1 MLKLILKIK
10 TKKMTEEQIKIIRE
24 DYLNFVTE
32 TVQENGGM
40 GASITVFA
48 DVIDSKDGK
57 PALIEIPIPSEF
69 LKDDS
74 TKEHFVERVLPDL
87 IKEFK
92 KRFIAHS
99 VLWTCEAWLRMGSK
113 EDIDSIENYK
123 DIPIK
128 TEAIVIIIDSKN
140 EKEALVYEIVRPAL
154 SVSNSGEL
162 VEQEQKNK
170 VELVEMPELCSV
182 FKDEGFSGRFSN
194 LYKKFTD

>member
-1 MLKLILKIK
+1 M
-10 TKKMTEEQIKIIRE
+10 TKEQIKMVRE
-24 DYLNFVTE
+24 DYLSFITE
-32 TVQENGGM
+32 TVQEHGEI
-40 GASITVFA
+40 GASIAVFA
-48 DVIDSKDGK
+48 DIIDSKNDK
-57 PALIEIPIPSEF
+57 PALIEIPIPNEF

-92 KRFIAHS
+92 KRFVAHS

-113 EDIDSIENYK
+113 EDLDKVKNFK

-128 TEAIVIIIDSKN
+128 TEAIVIIIDSKD
-140 EKEALVYEIVRPAL
+140 ETEAVVYEIVRPTL
-154 SVSNSGEL
+154 SVSDTGEL
-162 VEQEQKNK
+162 VEKKQKNK